1 MLRRKGNSRGNRER
15 KQRCRSAERQDTAI
29 RSGADNGAVFSRTG
43 LLREFAV
50 FGLLDLFISFLFF
63 RSWIAFIALLP
74 MFVPYLKER
83 RRDITLERSSRIRGE
98 FLTAV
103 QLLSSSL
110 QAGYSAENAAREALK
125 ELKKIYP
132 QDAFITREFQEL
144 CTKMALNVPIEKLF
158 TQMAQRSGID
168 DMISFAQVF
177 AAARRS
183 GGDLIAISRNTVSVI
198 RLKEETRASLQT
210 SLSGKQMEQN
220 MISLIPLLI
229 LAYVGLTTGDLLAP
243 MYSTLPGRIVMCA
256 SLAVYGCAFLWG
268 KRIMDIQV

>member
-1 MLRRKGNSRGNRER
+1 MLKRKGRRRRKRDTTRHRRPAER
-15 KQRCRSAERQDTAI
+15 KKSALHPDVKNE
-29 RSGADNGAVFSRTG
+29 AVFSRTG

-63 RSWIAFIALLP
+63 RSWIAFAALLP
-74 MFVPYLKER
+74 LFVPYLRER
-83 RRDITLERSSRIRGE
+83 RRDIMLERSSRIRGE

-132 QDAFITREFQEL
+132 QDAFITSEFQKL
-144 CTKMALNVPIEKLF
+144 CAKMALNVPVEKLF

-210 SLSGKQMEQN
+210 SLAGKQMEQN
-220 MISLIPLLI
+220 MMSLIPLLI

-243 MYSTLPGRIVMCA
+243 MYSTLAGRIVMCA
-256 SLAVYGCAFLWG
+256 ALAVYGCAFLWG
-268 KRIMDIQV
+268 KRIMNIQV

>member
-1 MLRRKGNSRGNRER
+1 MVRRKENRR
-15 KQRCRSAERQDTAI
+15 RRRDGAQRRRSAAGKNTVLRPGVNNE
-29 RSGADNGAVFSRTG
+29 SVFSRTD

-63 RSWIAFIALLP
+63 RSWIAFAVLLP
-74 MFVPYLKER
+74 LFVPYLRER
-83 RRDITLERSSRIRGE
+83 RRDIMLERSSRIRGE

-144 CTKMALNVPIEKLF
+144 CAKMTLNVPIEKLF

-198 RLKEETRASLQT
+198 RMKEETRASLQT

-220 MISLIPLLI
+220 MMSLIPLLI

-256 SLAVYGCAFLWG
+256 ALAVYGCAFIWG